1 MVEESKRVSGPYLE
15 DWKRN
20 LKTVRELREDKE
32 PQSLVR
38 PETDE
43 VRSNFLST
51 ETMKILSNYTKTIDE
66 DDAAKITTA
75 KMNQMYKSIQKFAKS
90 NKPFPY
96 EDYENLF
103 AEEVIDEV
111 IKVEILNMGDIL
123 YEIDKIIQKSEI
135 VSGEYVP
142 EEGNPLYGQQ
152 TMTEEVL
159 YEPDR
164 GSTLTIEP
172 FYRKPKIVQKP
183 TSESQPIKDEMISA
197 IIYPRQEESTKRI
210 FRVNAKQT
218 LSSTREVKLTRANLS
233 NDAILTSAYKQMVR
247 SFGLDFFRK
256 DNLMASVMKTMYNRM
271 AQLKA
276 KKRNLITGPEFIQTF
291 NTILNNKILP
301 SINAEYTVT
310 SYEGVIEK
318 IARDNKNYFNRLLD
332 SNSSKYF
339 PGLAYLVIYDN
350 YDVSEENNQKLKTIL
365 SERHELGDEVK
376 SLRAIMLSI
385 FLQYK
390 VSTLGKLN
398 GMAREVKSQLDTGKL
413 KLSMEFLK
421 ADISSLD
428 EDRRR
433 EIKTILQN
441 SHPTEYFGE
450 DYLKLGKLINI
461 LGDVA
466 DTSEEQLLEEL
477 GVENLQMV
485 KKAAALR
492 KIYERLYRTIRDI
505 VYEEE

>member
-1 MVEESKRVSGPYLE
+1 MVEESENPYLE

-32 PQSLVR
+32 PQSLIR
-38 PETDE
+38 PETE
-43 VRSNFLST
+43 EIRSDFLNTTSL
-51 ETMKILSNYTKTIDE
+51 KIIGKYRRTIDV
-66 DDAAKITTA
+66 DDAAKINTG
-75 KMNQMYKSIQKFAKS
+75 KMNQLYKSIEKFAKS

-96 EDYENLF
+96 DDYENLF
-103 AEEVIDEV
+103 TEEVIDKI
-111 IKVEILNMGDIL
+111 IKVEILNMGEIL

-142 EEGNPLYGQQ
+142 EEGNPLYGRQ
-152 TMTEEVL
+152 TMTERYL

-164 GSTLTIEP
+164 GSTLRIEP
-172 FYRKPKIVQKP
+172 FYREPEMLVRP
-183 TSESQPIKDEMISA
+183 TSESQPVRDETISA
-197 IIYPRQEESTKRI
+197 IIYPSQEKSTRRT
-210 FRVNAKQT
+210 FRVNAKET
-218 LSSTREVKLTRANLS
+218 LSSTTEVSLTRANLS
-233 NDAILTSAYKQMVR
+233 NDAILTSAYKQMAK

-276 KKRNLITGPEFIQTF
+276 KKRNLITGPEFMQTF
-291 NTILNNKILP
+291 NTILNDKILP
-301 SINAEYTVT
+301 SINAEYKVT

-318 IARDNKNYFNRLLD
+318 IAKDNKNYFNRLLD
-332 SNSSKYF
+332 SDSSRYF

-365 SERHELGDEVK
+365 NERYELGDEVK

-398 GMAREVKSQLDTGKL
+398 GMAREVKSKLDTGKL

>member
-20 LKTVRELREDKE
+20 LKTVRELRENKE

-43 VRSNFLST
+43 VRSDFLST

-96 EDYENLF
+96 DDYENLF
-103 AEEVIDEV
+103 TEEVIDEV

-135 VSGEYVP
+135 TSGEYVP
-142 EEGNPLYGQQ
+142 EEGNPLYGQR
-152 TMTEEVL
+152 TMTE
-159 YEPDR
+159 
-164 GSTLTIEP
+164 TAIEDYDGLFDP
-172 FYRKPKIVQKP
+172 EIEQRP
-183 TSESQPIKDEMISA
+183 TSESQPVKDETITA
-197 IIYPRQEESTKRI
+197 TIFPRQDLSTRRI
-210 FRVNAKQT
+210 FRVNAKESMFSNKEVS
-218 LSSTREVKLTRANLS
+218 LTRENLS
-233 NDAILTSAYKQMVR
+233 NNNTLELAYKQMAK
-247 SFGLDFFRK
+247 SFTLDFFRK

-276 KKRNLITGPEFIQTF
+276 KKRNLITGPEFMQTF
-291 NTILNNKILP
+291 NTILNDKILP
-301 SINAEYTVT
+301 SINAEYRVT

-332 SNSSKYF
+332 SDSSKYF

-350 YDVSEENNQKLKTIL
+350 YDVTEENNQKLKTIL

-413 KLSMEFLK
+413 RLSMEFLK

>member
-1 MVEESKRVSGPYLE
+1 MVKESEKVSGPYLE

-32 PQSLVR
+32 PESLIK
-38 PETDE
+38 PETE
-43 VRSNFLST
+43 EIRSYFLSV
-51 ETMKILSNYTKTIDE
+51 ETMKIIGNYRQTIDV
-66 DDAAKITTA
+66 DDAAKINTA
-75 KMNQMYKSIQKFAKS
+75 KMNQLYKSIEKFAKS
-90 NKPFPY
+90 NNPFPY
-96 EDYENLF
+96 DDYENLF
-103 AEEVIDEV
+103 TEEIIDEV

-142 EEGNPLYGQQ
+142 QEDSPLYGRQ
-152 TMTEEVL
+152 TMTERTLEDYDGL
-159 YEPDR
+159 FEPEIVE
-164 GSTLTIEP
+164 ST
-172 FYRKPKIVQKP
+172 
-183 TSESQPIKDEMISA
+183 TSESQPVKDETISA
-197 IIYPRQEESTKRI
+197 NIYPSKEVSTKRI
-210 FRVNAKQT
+210 FRVNAKQPM
-218 LSSTREVKLTRANLS
+218 SSNREVSLTRANLS
-233 NDAILTSAYKQMVR
+233 SDAILTSAYKQMAR

-276 KKRNLITGPEFIQTF
+276 KKRNLVTGPEFMQTF
-291 NTILNNKILP
+291 NVILNDKILP
-301 SINAEYTVT
+301 SINKEYQVT
-310 SYEGVIEK
+310 SYDGVIEN
-318 IARDNKNYFNRLLD
+318 IAKDNKNYFNRLLNSD
-332 SNSSKYF
+332 SSRYF

-365 SERHELGDEVK
+365 NERYELGDEVK

-390 VSTLGKLN
+390 ISTLGKLN

-433 EIKTILQN
+433 EIKSILQN